1 MPLPSPQP
9 AHHGDILV
17 VDDTP
22 ENLALLASML
32 KGHGYRVRAVP
43 SGSLA
48 LQAARAEAPDLMLL
62 DITMPEMDGYE
73 VCRRFKADPALQ
85 ELPIIFLSALS
96 ETFDKVKAFQAGGV
110 DYVTKPFH
118 LEEMAARIET
128 HLALRRLQRDLQ
140 ARNEE
145 LTRSYARLETL
156 EQARQALVQ
165 MVVHDLKSP
174 LACIQLSA
182 DLLVQEA
189 GLAGD
194 PLQALDDIRGM
205 TGVMNRMVLDV
216 LDVARSD
223 QAGLRTSL
231 ASVDVTGL
239 LTGLSREVRGLAGR
253 AKKSLTLVVATD
265 CPPLVTADRDL
276 LRRLLLNLLDNS
288 IKYAP
293 KESEVRL
300 EATRCGDAEWSLAV
314 RDSGKGI
321 PDDHKERIFEP
332 YARLD
337 RDLDRS
343 AGSSRGLGLAFCR
356 MAAEAHGGR
365 IWVEDNLPRGSA
377 FVVRLPVDPRR
388 ALAAPAATPAQ
399 AAP

>member
-1 MPLPSPQP
+1 
-9 AHHGDILV
+9 
-17 VDDTP
+17 
-22 ENLALLASML
+22 ML

-145 LTRSYARLETL
+145 LSRSYARLETL

-216 LDVARSD
+216 LDVARTD

-231 ASVDVTGL
+231 ASVDVPGL
-239 LTGLSREVRGLAGR
+239 LAGLSREVRGLAGR
-253 AKKSLTLVVATD
+253 AKKSLTLEVAPD
-265 CPPLVTADRDL
+265 CPPMVTADRDL

-377 FVVRLPVDPRR
+377 FLVRLPVDPRQ

-399 AAP
+399 AAR